1 MNAVVVT
8 GVSTGIG
15 WGITK
20 TLTQRGL
27 RVFGSVRKAA
37 DAERLAKDFPAYF
50 TPVLFDVTDE
60 SAVRAGAES
69 VRAALRG
76 QTLLGLV
83 NNAGIATPG
92 PVLHQPLKDY
102 RQQIEVN
109 LIGAFTVSQAFAPLL
124 GADRS
129 LQGKPGRIV
138 NITSLGGKIGSPF
151 LSGYC
156 SAKHGLEG
164 LSESLRRELLM
175 YGIDVII
182 VGPGAV
188 KTPIWDK
195 ADAMDTTAYERTDY
209 GPSMKK
215 LSEFMARGASDGL
228 PVERVG
234 ELVHRALTT
243 ARPKVRYALAPDLL
257 FDWIVP
263 RLLPRRMVDRLFA
276 QRLGL
281 TPQTTAR

>member
-8 GVSTGIG
+8 GVSSGIG
-15 WGITK
+15 LGIAK
-20 TLTQRGL
+20 SLAGKGIH
-27 RVFGSVRKAA
+27 VFGSVRKPT
-37 DAERLAKDFPAYF
+37 DGERVRQEVGALF
-50 TPVLFDVTDE
+50 TPLIFDVTDE
-60 SAVRAGAES
+60 DAVKAGAAE
-69 VRAALRG
+69 VRRMLSG
-76 QTLLGLV
+76 KTMLGLV

-92 PVLHQPLKDY
+92 PLIHQPLNDY
-102 RQQIEVN
+102 RKQIEVN
-109 LIGAFTVSQAFAPLL
+109 LIGAFTVSQHFAPLL
-124 GADRS
+124 GADRA

-151 LSGYC
+151 LGGYC

-164 LSESLRRELLM
+164 LSESLRRELM
-175 YGIDVII
+175 IYGIDVVI

-195 ADAMDTTAYERTDY
+195 AEAMDVSAYARTDY
-209 GPSMKK
+209 GPSMEK
-215 LSEFMARGASDGL
+215 LSAFMARGAREGL

-234 ELVHRALTT
+234 ELVHRVLTMR
-243 ARPKVRYALAPDLL
+243 RPKVRYALAPDLL

-263 RLLPRRMVDRLFA
+263 RLLPRRWVDRLFA

-281 TPQTTAR
+281 VRR